1 MTAMLKQN
9 KQFQLRK
16 GVQPRLYLVQAEVRL
31 VRRGKIG
38 KETIEDSQAGAPPPT
53 PATIG
58 AVYPSLLCSSI
69 DGGFKHLDSWVGKI
83 RWGRDRLPTPVF
95 LGFPGGSSGKESACN
110 VGDLGSIPRLGRF
123 PWRRE
128 RLPLQ
133 YSGLEN
139 SMDCIVHEVACKEL
153 DMTERISLSLSL

>member
-53 PATIG
+53 LPPP
-58 AVYPSLLCSSI
+58 PSGLFTPPCSVHQSMEVLSTWI
-69 DGGFKHLDSWVGKI
+69 
-83 RWGRDRLPTPVF
+83 
-95 LGFPGGSSGKESACN
+95 PG
-110 VGDLGSIPRLGRF
+110 LGRSAG
-123 PWRRE
+123 E
-128 RLPLQ
+128 GIVYPLQ
-133 YSGLEN
+133 YSWASL
-139 SMDCIVHEVACKEL
+139 VAHLVKNPPAMWETWVQSL
-153 DMTERISLSLSL
+153 GWEDSPGEGKGYHSSILAWRIPWTI